1 MYFLCCLA
9 LRGFNLKLVESRV
22 QREPSAMRSWFLVL
36 PVAVHAV
43 ALKHAA
49 VAVVPGSGFTGGY
62 QPMEQWRHQHE
73 AALSQTARSSLT
85 AYRRTLK
92 ANLHRHR
99 VVMHVDKTKLSGPL
113 LDLGNMAQLICGI
126 CINLSLVACMMK
138 LGVFI

>member
-1 MYFLCCLA
+1 MRGWCLV
-9 LRGFNLKLVESRV
+9 L
-22 QREPSAMRSWFLVL
+22 L
-36 PVAVHAV
+36 PVAAHTVVLKRPAGVFV
-43 ALKHAA
+43 A
-49 VAVVPGSGFTGGY
+49 PGSGITSDGF
-62 QPMEQWRHQHE
+62 QPMEQWRQHE

-85 AYRRTLK
+85 AYRRNLK

-99 VVMHVDKTKLSGPL
+99 VAMHVDKTKLSGPW

>member
-1 MYFLCCLA
+1 M
-9 LRGFNLKLVESRV
+9 RGWS
-22 QREPSAMRSWFLVL
+22 LVL
-36 PVAVHAV
+36 LPGLVYGLV
-43 ALKHAA
+43 LKSGSAA
-49 VAVVPGSGFTGGY
+49 HLSTSDGF
-62 QPMEQWRHQHE
+62 QPMEQWRQTHK
-73 AALSQTARSSLT
+73 ASALSQTARSSLS

-99 VVMHVDKTKLSGPL
+99 VIMHVDKTKLSGPF

>member
-1 MYFLCCLA
+1 MRGWCLV
-9 LRGFNLKLVESRV
+9 L
-22 QREPSAMRSWFLVL
+22 L
-36 PVAVHAV
+36 PVAAHTVVLKRPVGVFV
-43 ALKHAA
+43 A
-49 VAVVPGSGFTGGY
+49 PGSGISNGF
-62 QPMEQWRHQHE
+62 QPMKRWRQHE

-85 AYRRTLK
+85 AYCRNLK

-99 VVMHVDKTKLSGPL
+99 VAMHVDKTKLSGPW